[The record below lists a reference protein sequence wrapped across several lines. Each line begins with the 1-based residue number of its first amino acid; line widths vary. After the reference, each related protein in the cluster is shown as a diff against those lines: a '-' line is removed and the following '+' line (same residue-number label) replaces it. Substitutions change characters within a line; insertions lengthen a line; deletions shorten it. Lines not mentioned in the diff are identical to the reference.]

1 MKWKLLEPITIGNK
15 LMRNRIIMPA
25 METRMST
32 ISGDVKPEMIDY
44 YAARARGGAGA
55 IIVEN
60 TYIDDL
66 SSRSSLSSSGLY
78 SDHLITGKNLL
89 AEVIKEGGA
98 LAIIQLSHGGRQ
110 SIKSSSKYEP
120 VAPSLVMC
128 SVTKRMPRELTIREI
143 IKIEDAFAEAAFRAK
158 QAGFDGVEVHGAH
171 GYLICS
177 FLSPLTNLRTDKY
190 GGGLENRGR
199 FAKNIIRKIRDKVG
213 VDFMVGYRISASEY
227 IKGGLEIEEACSFV
241 KSIQN
246 NIDYINVSAG
256 IYESPVFRVS
266 APTYVPPGELIP
278 LAREMK
284 KNVNIPVI
292 AVGSFNPKL
301 AEQVLKQRDADI
313 IAFGRALIADPQMP
327 NKLKDGREADVR
339 PCIRGNEGC
348 VSRFKIGCS
357 MRCEVNPACGR
368 EAYLTIRKTKKPKK
382 ILVVGGGVSGMEAA
396 RVADLMSHSVILVEK
411 EDKLGGHLIESTT
424 QEFKINAF
432 EYLTWL
438 KNQLKKSRVRIL
450 LNTNATPALIKQE
463 NPDALVIAI
472 GSEYIYPDIK
482 GAENALIAGD
492 VLKNISIVGK
502 RVIVI
507 GGGLVGSETALAL
520 AIKKHKVII
529 LEMTDIIAE
538 RHEPV
543 SREAIIR
550 RLQNESVD
558 MFTNHTVM
566 EIGNGYVVA
575 EDKNGNSSILNAD
588 TVVLATGLKSRKT
601 SELTNIIPNTVCI
614 GDCVE
619 ARKIYYCVH
628 EAWNVIINI
637 ISREDILN

>member
-1 MKWKLLEPITIGNK
+1 
-15 LMRNRIIMPA
+15 
-25 METRMST
+25 
-32 ISGDVKPEMIDY
+32 
-44 YAARARGGAGA
+44 
-55 IIVEN
+55 
-60 TYIDDL
+60 
-66 SSRSSLSSSGLY
+66 
-78 SDHLITGKNLL
+78 
-89 AEVIKEGGA
+89 
-98 LAIIQLSHGGRQ
+98 
-110 SIKSSSKYEP
+110 
-120 VAPSLVMC
+120 
-128 SVTKRMPRELTIREI
+128 MPRELTIWEI

-190 GGGLENRGR
+190 GGDLENRGR
-199 FAKNIIRKIRDKVG
+199 FAKNIIRKIRNIVG
-213 VDFMVGYRISASEY
+213 VDFIIGYRISASEY
-227 IKGGLEIEEACSFV
+227 IEGGLEIKEACRFV

-246 NIDYINVSAG
+246 VIDYINVSAG

-301 AEQVLKQRDADI
+301 AEWVLKRGDADI

-327 NKLKDGREADVR
+327 NKLKDNNEADVR

-357 MRCEVNPACGR
+357 IRCEVNPACGR

-382 ILVVGGGVSGMEAA
+382 ILVIGGGISGMEAA
-396 RVADLMSHSVILVEK
+396 RIADLMCNNVILMEK
-411 EDKLGGHLIESTT
+411 EEKLGGHLNESTT
-424 QEFKINAF
+424 QEFKFDVF
-432 EYLTWL
+432 EYFTWL
-438 KNQLKKSRVRIL
+438 KSQLKKSRVRIL
-450 LNTNATPALIKQE
+450 LNTIATPSLIKQE
-463 NPDALVIAI
+463 NPDALIIAI
-472 GSEYIYPDIK
+472 GSDYIYPEIK
-482 GAENALIAGD
+482 GVENALIAGD
-492 VLKNISIVGK
+492 LLTSTAKVGK

-507 GGGLVGSETALAL
+507 GGGVVGSETALAL

-529 LEMTDIIAE
+529 IEMADIVAE

-543 SREAIIR
+543 SREAILR
-550 RLQNESVD
+550 KLQNENVD
-558 MFTNHTVM
+558 IFTGHTVM

-575 EDKNGNSSILNAD
+575 ADKNGNSNILDAD

-601 SELTNIIPNTVCI
+601 SELTNIISNTVCI

-619 ARKIYYCVH
+619 ARKIYDCVH
-628 EAWNVIINI
+628 EAWNAIINI
-637 ISREDILN
+637 IPREDTFN